1 MMVHAI
7 GDDHLEK
14 CLDKTRQQQTDDDGY
29 DRGEHPMHCMT
40 RISQQEC
47 RGILER
53 YRTRVEVN

>member
-29 DRGEHPMHCMT
+29 DRGEHLAVVVD
-40 RISQQEC
+40 
-47 RGILER
+47 G
-53 YRTRVEVN
+53 

>member
-29 DRGEHPMHCMT
+29 DRGEHLAVVVSYKMEL
-40 RISQQEC
+40 IDIQ
-47 RGILER
+47 
-53 YRTRVEVN
+53 VF